1 MWRIVYSMIEFKEFL
16 VEGVYDRNIFKA
28 FFLAGGPGSGKSWVS
43 TRTLSGAGMKVINSD
58 SAFETLLKKE
68 KMSLDFKGYSDAE
81 LIRRDEIRAKA
92 KRMTAASLGA
102 AIEGRLGL
110 IIDSTARN
118 VPKIESEQTHMR
130 AIGYDTFMVFVN
142 TTLEVAMARNNA
154 RPRKLPDAIVIQ
166 NHREVQANI
175 GKLQNVFGTNNFVVV
190 DNNKKKEDINIK
202 VYRAV
207 RKLVNRDPQSKV
219 AKDWIKREL
228 DKKSG
233 KAGFWSRFKS
243 KFV

>member
-1 MWRIVYSMIEFKEFL
+1 
-16 VEGVYDRNIFKA
+16 
-28 FFLAGGPGSGKSWVS
+28 
-43 TRTLSGAGMKVINSD
+43 
-58 SAFETLLKKE
+58 
-68 KMSLDFKGYSDAE
+68 
-81 LIRRDEIRAKA
+81 
-92 KRMTAASLGA
+92 MTALSLGK

-118 VPKIESEQTHMR
+118 VPKIEFENAHMR
-130 AIGYDTFMVFVN
+130 GIGYDTFMVFVN

-166 NHREVQANI
+166 NHKEVQANI
-175 GKLQNVFGTNNFVVV
+175 GKLQNIFGTNNFVVV

-219 AKDWIKREL
+219 AKDWIAREL
-228 DKKSG
+228 AKKSG

>member
-1 MWRIVYSMIEFKEFL
+1 MIDFEQFL
-16 VEGVYDRNIFKA
+16 TEGVYDRNIFKA

-43 TRTLSGAGMKVINSD
+43 SKTLSGAGMKVINSD
-58 SAFETLLKKE
+58 SAFESLLKRE

-110 IIDSTARN
+110 IIDSTGRN
-118 VPKIESEQTHMR
+118 VPKIEAEQSHMR

-142 TTLEVAMARNNA
+142 TTLEVAIARNNA

-166 NHREVQANI
+166 NHKEVQGNI
-175 GKLQNVFGTNNFVVV
+175 GKLQNMFGTNNFVVV
-190 DNNKKKEDINIK
+190 DNNKKKEDVNPK
-202 VYRAV
+202 VYSAV
-207 RKLVNRDPQSKV
+207 RKLVNRDPTSKV

-228 DKKSG
+228 AKKSG

-243 KFV
+243 KFA

>member
-1 MWRIVYSMIEFKEFL
+1 MIDFQEFL
-16 VEGVYDRNIFKA
+16 TEGVYDRNIFKA

-43 TRTLSGAGMKVINSD
+43 AKTLSGAGMKVINTD
-58 SAFETLLKKE
+58 AAFEALLKRE
-68 KMSLDFKGYSDAE
+68 RMSLDFKGYSDAE
-81 LIRRDEIRAKA
+81 LVRRDEIRAKA
-92 KRMTAASLGA
+92 KRMTALSLGK

-110 IIDSTARN
+110 ILDSTARN
-118 VPKIESEQTHMR
+118 VPRIESENSHMR
-130 AIGYDTFMVFVN
+130 ALGYDTFMVFVN
-142 TTLEVAMARNNA
+142 TTLEVAMARNNE

-175 GKLQNVFGTNNFVVV
+175 GRLQNVFGTNNFVVV

-207 RKLVNRDPQSKV
+207 RKLVNRDPQSKA

-228 DKKSG
+228 IKKSP

-243 KFV
+243 KFA

>member
-1 MWRIVYSMIEFKEFL
+1 MIEFQEFL
-16 VEGVYDRNIFKA
+16 AEGVYDRNIFKA

-43 TRTLSGAGMKVINSD
+43 GKTLSGAGLKVINSD
-58 SAFETLLKKE
+58 EAFERMLKKE
-68 KMSLDFKGYSDAE
+68 RMSLDFKGYSEKE

-118 VPKIESEQTHMR
+118 VPKIETEQRHMKS
-130 AIGYDTFMVFVN
+130 IGYDTFMVFVN
-142 TTLEVAMARNNA
+142 TTLEVAMARNNE

-166 NHREVQANI
+166 NHKEVQANI
-175 GKLQNVFGTNNFVVV
+175 GRLQNIFGTNNFIVV

-207 RKLVNRDPQSKV
+207 RKLVNRDPTSKA
-219 AKDWIKREL
+219 AKDWVKREL

-243 KFV
+243 KFA

>member
-1 MWRIVYSMIEFKEFL
+1 MIDFQEFL
-16 VEGVYDRNIFKA
+16 AEGVYDRNIFKA

-43 TRTLSGAGMKVINSD
+43 GKTLSGAGLKVINSD
-58 SAFETLLKKE
+58 EAFERMLKKE
-68 KMSLDFKGYSDAE
+68 RMSLDFKGYSDAE
-81 LIRRDEIRAKA
+81 LVRRDEIRAKA
-92 KRMTAASLGA
+92 KRMTALSLGK

-118 VPKIESEQTHMR
+118 VPKIETEERHMSSL
-130 AIGYDTFMVFVN
+130 GYDTFMVFVN

-166 NHREVQANI
+166 NHKEVQANI
-175 GKLQNVFGTNNFVVV
+175 GRLQNVFGTNNFVVV

-202 VYRAV
+202 VYKALT
-207 RKLVNRDPQSKV
+207 KLVNRDPQSKV
-219 AKDWIKREL
+219 AKDWIAREL
-228 DKKSG
+228 GKKSG

>member
-1 MWRIVYSMIEFKEFL
+1 MIEFQEFL
-16 VEGVYDRNIFKA
+16 AEGVYDRNIFKA

-43 TRTLSGAGMKVINSD
+43 GKTLSGAGMKVINSD
-58 SAFETLLKKE
+58 SAFEALLKRE
-68 KMSLDFKGYSDAE
+68 KMSLDFKGYTDAE
-81 LIRRDEIRAKA
+81 LKRRDEIRAKA
-92 KRMTAASLGA
+92 KRMTAAALGK

-118 VPKIESEQTHMR
+118 VPKIETEQRHMKS
-130 AIGYDTFMVFVN
+130 IGYDTFMVFVN
-142 TTLEVAMARNNA
+142 TTLEVAMQRNNE

-175 GKLQNVFGTNNFVVV
+175 GKLQNVFGTGNFIVV

-207 RKLVNRDPQSKV
+207 RKLVNRDPQSKA

-228 DKKSG
+228 AKKSG

-243 KFV
+243 KYI

>member
-1 MWRIVYSMIEFKEFL
+1 MIEFKEFL
-16 VEGVYDRNIFKA
+16 AEGVYDKNIFKA

-43 TRTLSGAGMKVINSD
+43 AKTLSGAGLKVINSD
-58 SAFETLLKKE
+58 NAFENLLKKE
-68 KMSLDFKGYSDAE
+68 RMSLDFKGYSEKE

-92 KRMTAASLGA
+92 KRMTALSLGK

-118 VPKIESEQTHMR
+118 VPKIEFENAHMR
-130 AIGYDTFMVFVN
+130 GIGYATFMVFVN

-166 NHREVQANI
+166 NHKEVQANI
-175 GKLQNVFGTNNFVVV
+175 GKLQNIFGTNNFVVV

-202 VYRAV
+202 VYKAV

-219 AKDWIKREL
+219 AKDWIAREL
-228 DKKSG
+228 AKKSG
-233 KAGFWSRFKS
+233 KSGFWSRFKS
-243 KFV
+243 KYA

>member
-1 MWRIVYSMIEFKEFL
+1 MIEFQEFL
-16 VEGVYDRNIFKA
+16 AEGVYDRNIFKA

-43 TRTLSGAGMKVINSD
+43 GKTLSGAGLKVINSD
-58 SAFETLLKKE
+58 AAFEALLKKE
-68 KMSLDFKGYSDAE
+68 RMSLDFKGYSEKE

-92 KRMTAASLGA
+92 KRMTALSLGA

-110 IIDSTARN
+110 ILDSTARN
-118 VPKIESEQTHMR
+118 VPKIEHQNAHMR
-130 AIGYDTFMVFVN
+130 GIGYDTFMVFVN
-142 TTLEVAMARNNA
+142 TTLEVAMARNNE
-154 RPRKLPDAIVIQ
+154 RQRKLPDAIVIQ
-166 NHREVQANI
+166 NHKEVQANI
-175 GKLQNVFGTNNFVVV
+175 GRLQNVFGTNNFVVV

-207 RKLVNRDPQSKV
+207 RKLVNRDPQSKA

-228 DKKSG
+228 DKRSG

-243 KFV
+243 KFA

>member
-1 MWRIVYSMIEFKEFL
+1 MIDFEQFL
-16 VEGVYDRNIFKA
+16 TEGVYDRNIFKA

-43 TRTLSGAGMKVINSD
+43 SKTLSGAGMKVINSD
-58 SAFETLLKKE
+58 SAFEALLKKE

-81 LIRRDEIRAKA
+81 LVRRDEIRAKA

-118 VPKIESEQTHMR
+118 VPKIEAEQSHMR

-154 RPRKLPDAIVIQ
+154 RKRRLPDAIVIQ
-166 NHREVQANI
+166 NHKEVQANI
-175 GKLQNVFGTNNFVVV
+175 GRLQNIFGAGNFRIV
-190 DNNKKKEDINIK
+190 DNNKKKEDVNPK
-202 VYRAV
+202 VYKAV
-207 RKLVNRDPQSKV
+207 RSMVNREPTSKV

-228 DKKSG
+228 AKKSG

-243 KFV
+243 KFA

>member
-1 MWRIVYSMIEFKEFL
+1 MIDFQEFL
-16 VEGVYDRNIFKA
+16 TEGVYDRNIFKA

-43 TRTLSGAGMKVINSD
+43 SKTLSGAGMKVINSD
-58 SAFETLLKKE
+58 SAFESLLKRE

-81 LIRRDEIRAKA
+81 LVRRDEIRAKA

-118 VPKIESEQTHMR
+118 VPKIEAEQSHMR
-130 AIGYDTFMVFVN
+130 AIGYDTFMGFVN

-154 RPRKLPDAIVIQ
+154 RKRRLPDAIVIQ
-166 NHREVQANI
+166 NHKEVQANI
-175 GKLQNVFGTNNFVVV
+175 GRLQNIFGASNFRIV
-190 DNNKKKEDINIK
+190 DNNKVREDVNPK
-202 VYRAV
+202 VYKAV
-207 RKLVNRDPQSKV
+207 RSMVNREPTSKV

-243 KFV
+243 KYA

>member
-1 MWRIVYSMIEFKEFL
+1 MIDFEQFL
-16 VEGVYDRNIFKA
+16 TEGVYDRNIFKA

-43 TRTLSGAGMKVINSD
+43 SKTLSGAGMKVINSD
-58 SAFETLLKKE
+58 SAFESLLKRE

-81 LIRRDEIRAKA
+81 LVRRDEIRAKA

-118 VPKIESEQTHMR
+118 VPKIEAEQSHMR

-154 RPRKLPDAIVIQ
+154 RKRRLPDAIVIQ
-166 NHREVQANI
+166 NHKEVQANI
-175 GKLQNVFGTNNFVVV
+175 GRLQNIFGAGNFRIV
-190 DNNKKKEDINIK
+190 DNNKNKEDVNPK
-202 VYRAV
+202 VYKAV
-207 RKLVNRDPQSKV
+207 RSMVNREPTSKV

-228 DKKSG
+228 AKKSG

-243 KFV
+243 KYA

>member
-1 MWRIVYSMIEFKEFL
+1 MIEFQEFL
-16 VEGVYDRNIFKA
+16 AEGVYDRNIFKA

-43 TRTLSGAGMKVINSD
+43 GKTLSGAGLKVINSD
-58 SAFETLLKKE
+58 AAFEALLKKE
-68 KMSLDFKGYSDAE
+68 RMSLDFKGYSEKE

-92 KRMTAASLGA
+92 KRMTALSLGA

-110 IIDSTARN
+110 ILDSTARN
-118 VPKIESEQTHMR
+118 VPKIEHQNAHMR
-130 AIGYDTFMVFVN
+130 GIGYDTFMVFVN
-142 TTLEVAMARNNA
+142 TTLEVAMARNNE

-166 NHREVQANI
+166 NHKEVQANI
-175 GKLQNVFGTNNFVVV
+175 GKLQNIFGTNNFVVV

-202 VYRAV
+202 VYKAV
-207 RKLVNRDPQSKV
+207 RKLVNREPQSKV
-219 AKDWIKREL
+219 AKDWLKREL
-228 DKKSG
+228 AKKSG